1 MKKLIALAIVA
12 VAAVSF
18 AADYTPVTKEIG
30 LVAQTS
36 ATVTLNPAAY
46 TPVYVG
52 QILIG
57 TVSNEVYVA
66 EAIST
71 NSWIRVN

>member
-1 MKKLIALAIVA
+1 MKKLIISLIA
-12 VAAVSF
+12 VAGLCF

-66 EAIST
+66 EAVST
-71 NSWIRVN
+71 NGWIRVN